1 MLLALV
7 IPAHGHGVLSSRAI
21 ERFCR
26 RDAGERSILCAPVPD
41 HTVSARFCRR
51 HIDMPVAVFATV
63 LRRWRDAGLIRRGL
77 AVLDGTRV
85 TASAARDANRGG
97 ATLEEQVRRMLA
109 EAQST
114 GQGEGRPSGPESR
127 EAAPPALSRREG
139 CLAQIAAAAADAG
152 FWPEENAANRTE
164 ECALFIATRQDRT
177 QRAELRAAASPRG
190 RMLKGLS
197 VHQRLQRTLRTKRGR
212 TIYAKRGASVEPVI
226 GQMKHRR
233 GAGQVSMR
241 GLGACRGAWHGG
253 MPPCTR
259 CATCTG
265 GLSGAGQRVVGGA
278 KSWRTGP
285 EMRQ

>member
-85 TASAARDANRGG
+85 TANASLDADRGA

-109 EAQST
+109 EAEST
-114 GQGEGRPSGPESR
+114 DQGEGRPSGPESR

-152 FWPEENAANRTE
+152 F
-164 ECALFIATRQDRT
+164 
-177 QRAELRAAASPRG
+177 
-190 RMLKGLS
+190 
-197 VHQRLQRTLRTKRGR
+197 
-212 TIYAKRGASVEPVI
+212 
-226 GQMKHRR
+226 
-233 GAGQVSMR
+233 
-241 GLGACRGAWHGG
+241 
-253 MPPCTR
+253 
-259 CATCTG
+259 
-265 GLSGAGQRVVGGA
+265 
-278 KSWRTGP
+278 
-285 EMRQ
+285 

>member
-1 MLLALV
+1 
-7 IPAHGHGVLSSRAI
+7 
-21 ERFCR
+21 
-26 RDAGERSILCAPVPD
+26 
-41 HTVSARFCRR
+41 
-51 HIDMPVAVFATV
+51 MPVAVFATV
-63 LRRWRDAGLIRRGL
+63 LRRCRDAGLIRRGL

-85 TASAARDANRGG
+85 TANASLDADRGA

-109 EAQST
+109 EAEST
-114 GQGEGRPSGPESR
+114 DQGEGRPCSPEGR
-127 EAAPPALSRREG
+127 EAPPPALSRREG
-139 CLAQIAAAAADAG
+139 CLTRIAAAAADAG
-152 FWPEENAANRTE
+152 FWSEENAASARRRN
-164 ECALFIATRQDRT
+164 TRCS
-177 QRAELRAAASPRG
+177 SPRARIARSGPSCARRPPPPPG
-190 RMLKGLS
+190 RMPKGLS

-285 EMRQ
+285 EMPEEEPPQAAPRAGDGPIRPAALSARQPANVAQLHRKTPQAS